1 MTREIR
7 ISDLIIRPFFKVFND
22 TEHTHKILTSGR
34 AGTKSSEAA
43 IEVVYKI
50 ITIPD
55 CSAIVIRK
63 RHNKLRKTVYKEIK
77 RAIKRLGLPE
87 SLFKITVSPME
98 ITYKAN
104 GNTIYF
110 TGSDSIDDTKGII
123 DENKPIK
130 IVLLDEV
137 SEFFTDGEGEDE
149 LQNIEATFIRGNAE
163 GFQMLYLYNPPKN
176 PNAPVVVWCRKM
188 EKRSDCIH
196 VHVDYRDVPPDWL
209 GAKLIEAAEILRE
222 VDERQWRWLWL
233 GLSIGVDEL
242 IYYMFGDA
250 AIQRPSRDHY
260 RIIGVGVDYG
270 QQNATT
276 YQAAGLNEYEHKLDG
291 LAEYYHSGRETGT
304 QKSPSEYAGDFV
316 KFLNLLHETYSCS
329 TFYTFIDP
337 SARGLMEEIKRAAR
351 GTGYTV
357 LIRDA
362 ENDVALGI
370 SRVQKLLTFK
380 MLAVSPDQENAVREF
395 GLYEY
400 DKDSIDKGR
409 EVPVKVDDHCMD
421 AIRYLVMG
429 MWSKIKHHLPIK
441 EKEDEPE
448 GVIK

>member
-1 MTREIR
+1 M
-7 ISDLIIRPFFKVFND
+7 
-22 TEHTHKILTSGR
+22 
-34 AGTKSSEAA
+34 
-43 IEVVYKI
+43 
-50 ITIPD
+50 
-55 CSAIVIRK
+55 
-63 RHNKLRKTVYKEIK
+63 
-77 RAIKRLGLPE
+77 
-87 SLFKITVSPME
+87 
-98 ITYKAN
+98 
-104 GNTIYF
+104 
-110 TGSDSIDDTKGII
+110 
-123 DENKPIK
+123 
-130 IVLLDEV
+130 
-137 SEFFTDGEGEDE
+137 
-149 LQNIEATFIRGNAE
+149 
-163 GFQMLYLYNPPKN
+163 
-176 PNAPVVVWCRKM
+176 
-188 EKRSDCIH
+188 
-196 VHVDYRDVPPDWL
+196 
-209 GAKLIEAAEILRE
+209 
-222 VDERQWRWLWL
+222 
-233 GLSIGVDEL
+233 
-242 IYYMFGDA
+242 
-250 AIQRPSRDHY
+250 
-260 RIIGVGVDYG
+260 DYG

-337 SARGLMEEIKRAAR
+337 SARGLMEEIKRATR

-409 EVPVKVDDHCMD
+409 EVPAKVDDHCMD

-441 EKEDEPE
+441 EKEEEPE